1 MTDAESAVPD
11 PVATVAGS
19 GQRGAAA
26 AVLVQP
32 TGPSTVEGLSAA
44 TSQASCRAQDSLMS
58 TAVGPHCRGPTVQRP
73 PTSGDSAC
81 HLRSSPASR
90 EAPTAAASAHP
101 ATTEGTGVEE
111 ELAGPRPDA
120 DGDDDADRGL
130 GDGVGTE
137 RERGPGVE
145 EGEGEETEAE
155 EKGKAAEEGA
165 AATDAGEVDG
175 AAAGGSA
182 ERTRVGGGSGCV
194 SCPVRPPPSTIYLS
208 VYISSPY

>member
-11 PVATVAGS
+11 PAATVAGS
-19 GQRGAAA
+19 GQRGVAA

-32 TGPSTVEGLSAA
+32 TGPSTVDGLSAA

-58 TAVGPHCRGPTVQRP
+58 TAVGPHCRGPTMQRP

-111 ELAGPRPDA
+111 ELAGPRP
-120 DGDDDADRGL
+120 DADRGL